1 MSFQISIRQKS
12 RCHSLES
19 STNNWQI
26 NAIYGDMIPWDTL
39 TGCFPAGIY
48 SDVTGNMSHR
58 DSVTV
63 FLNFDLK
70 LRTQISKLC
79 EKNDIN
85 IRIFFTT
92 NRYLGAFTI
101 YIDKL

>member
-19 STNNWQI
+19 SSNNWQI

-48 SDVTGNMSHR
+48 GDVTGNMSHR

-70 LRTQISKLC
+70 FKAKLV
-79 EKNDIN
+79 N
-85 IRIFFTT
+85 
-92 NRYLGAFTI
+92 
-101 YIDKL
+101 